1 MRVTTFLCAAARV
14 NDAAPRCGPAGMKP
28 IASLAPRRLGLD
40 LRYLLVLLCF
50 LASGFAGLLYQTAW
64 SREFSFVFG
73 TSNLAVATV
82 LAAYMGGLSLGA
94 MLAARFMH
102 RIRRPVLAYG
112 LLELG
117 IAASALAVPVLIRAV
132 SSLYRPLFLS
142 ASILPEEGGLASAL
156 FYGAASF
163 AILGIP
169 TTLMGA
175 TLPMLARHAVRE
187 RSQIGGRIGALYAV
201 NTAGAIAGTIATAF
215 LLLPAL
221 GLRATVW
228 VGAALNAAVFA
239 AAALLARRAPP
250 LAAEPARPREPG
262 APAGALL
269 TVAFVSSV
277 ASFLYENLW
286 FRLFEHVLGASIYAF
301 STMLAGFLLGISLG
315 GALAAPLARTRAGSA
330 RGLAATQ
337 LGAAA
342 FSVGA
347 FLLVDG
353 LPAVAS
359 RVNELGLL
367 GVLARASVAAALL
380 LPSTL
385 CIGASFPFAV
395 RALADR
401 ADVAAAASARVYG
414 WNTLGAIVGS
424 LAAGFVVIPALGFER
439 TLVATALLNVFA
451 GALAAAAVRPV
462 AKPALACAAAAAL
475 ALLFVR
481 PATPWRVVGTAPLG
495 LDTWS
500 GATGNQ
506 VDPER
511 VVFYAVGRSSTVLL
525 ADDADGWR
533 LRTNGLPEAT
543 IEKPGVPPGN
553 SATARWLTML
563 PAFAPAAPRDL
574 LVIGFGG
581 GVAVEQVPVT
591 FERIDVVELEPEVI
605 DASRTVA
612 ALRNRD
618 PLADPRL
625 RVLLNDAR
633 GALTLTDLRYGAI
646 VSQPSHPWTAGASH
660 LYTRDFFAQVR
671 ERLAPG
677 GVFVQWMGLQFVDET
692 LFRTLLATLL
702 DVFPHLRLYQADSA
716 SVLFVASAEPL
727 DLERQVE
734 ATVRRDPDGFAQLGV
749 RVPEDLAVAFVLDE
763 AGAHALAA
771 GAPLA
776 TDDHNLLATH
786 SPRILSRPIGKLD
799 RLLASHDPL
808 FTHAAGLD
816 AAYLVQRL
824 VEREQTARAERLAKS
839 LEDPLQRLLAE
850 TELALGRKEPR
861 KALGLA
867 ERALALD
874 PSSHRARDRVDALSF
889 ATGAGGPVAEGRR
902 LREARDWDALARL
915 DAALAGVDARDPS
928 EPEAGLL
935 RIDWRLGAGSAEA
948 AREALALID
957 RTPSANVE
965 RLARRALAGARSGSP
980 GVAGRS
986 LDAIGKRLGR
996 GRLSPL
1002 AVEWALAALD
1012 GAPAGELP
1020 AGAAALR
1027 ARIVRAERTAARND
1041 AR

>member
-1 MRVTTFLCAAARV
+1 
-14 NDAAPRCGPAGMKP
+14 
-28 IASLAPRRLGLD
+28 LD

-102 RIRRPVLAYG
+102 KIRRPVLAYG

-142 ASILPEEGGLASAL
+142 AGFLPEEGGLTSAL
-156 FYGAASF
+156 FYGVASF

-187 RSQIGGRIGALYAV
+187 QSQIGGRVGALYAV

-215 LLLPAL
+215 LLLPEL

-250 LAAEPARPREPG
+250 LAAEPAPLREPG
-262 APAGALL
+262 SPAGVLL
-269 TVAFVSSV
+269 TVAFFSSV

-315 GALAAPLARTRAGSA
+315 GAIAAPLARTRTGSV

-353 LPAVAS
+353 LPEAAS
-359 RVNELGLL
+359 RVNELGLV
-367 GVLARASVAAALL
+367 GVLLRASVAAALL

-424 LAAGFVVIPALGFER
+424 VAAGFVVIPALGFER
-439 TLVATALLNVFA
+439 TLVAAALVNVFA
-451 GALAAAAVRPV
+451 AALAALAAR
-462 AKPALACAAAAAL
+462 AAPPAAAL

-481 PATPWRVVGTAPLG
+481 PETPWRVVSTAPLG

-506 VDPER
+506 VDSKDI
-511 VVFYAVGRSSTVLL
+511 VFYAVGRSSTVLL
-525 ADDADGWR
+525 AADPDGWR

-543 IEKPGVPPGN
+543 IEKRGIAPGN
-553 SATARWLTML
+553 SPTARWLTML

-581 GVAVEQVPVT
+581 GVAVESVPQT

-605 DASRTVA
+605 EASRAVA
-612 ALRNRD
+612 SLRNLD
-618 PLADPRL
+618 PLSDPRL

-633 GALTLTDLRYGAI
+633 GALVLTDLRYGAI

-677 GVFVQWMGLQFVDET
+677 GVFVQWMGLQFVDEA
-692 LFRTLLATLL
+692 LFRSLLATLL
-702 DVFPHLRLYQADSA
+702 DVFPHLRLYQADSN
-716 SVLFVASAEPL
+716 SVLFVASPEPL
-727 DLERQVE
+727 ELERQVA
-734 ATVRRDPDGFAQLGV
+734 ATVPRDAEGFARLGI
-749 RVPEDLAVAFVLDE
+749 RVPEDLAATLVLDE
-763 AGAHALAA
+763 AGARALAA

-786 SPRILSRPIGKLD
+786 SPRILSQPISKLE
-799 RLLASHDPL
+799 RLLAPHDPL
-808 FTHAAGLD
+808 RGHLEGLD
-816 AAYLVQRL
+816 APYLVRRL
-824 VEREQTARAERLAKS
+824 AERDQMARAARLAES
-839 LEDPLQRLLAE
+839 VGDPLQRALAQM
-850 TELALGRKEPR
+850 ELAVARKEPK
-861 KALGLA
+861 KALALA

-874 PSSHRARDRVDALSF
+874 PGSRRAQVRAEALRRALAGDAPD
-889 ATGAGGPVAEGRR
+889 AGTGPVAEGRR
-902 LREARDWDALARL
+902 LRKAHDWEGLARL
-915 DAALAGVDARDPS
+915 DAALAAFDVRDPVHA
-928 EPEAGLL
+928 EADQL
-935 RIDWRLGAGSAEA
+935 RIDWRLGLGTAEA
-948 AREALALID
+948 AGEALALVD
-957 RTPSANVE
+957 LTPARDVE
-965 RLARRALAGARSGSP
+965 RLSRRALAGAKSGSP

-986 LDAIGKRLGR
+986 LDAIAKRLGR

-1002 AVEWALAALD
+1002 AAEWALAALD
-1012 GAPAGELP
+1012 ATPPDELP
-1020 AGAAALR
+1020 EGAAALR
-1027 ARIVRAERTAARND
+1027 DRIERGQRTVARGEER
-1041 AR
+1041 

>member
-1 MRVTTFLCAAARV
+1 
-14 NDAAPRCGPAGMKP
+14 
-28 IASLAPRRLGLD
+28 LD

-94 MLAARFMH
+94 MLAARLMH

-117 IAASALAVPVLIRAV
+117 IAASALAVPALIRAV
-132 SSLYRPLFLS
+132 SWLYRPLFTTAGL
-142 ASILPEEGGLASAL
+142 LPEEGGLASAL

-187 RSQIGGRIGALYAV
+187 QSQIGGRIGALYAV

-215 LLLPAL
+215 LLLPEL

-250 LAAEPARPREPG
+250 LAAEPAPLREPG
-262 APAGALL
+262 APVGALL
-269 TVAFVSSV
+269 TVAFFSSV

-342 FSVGA
+342 FSIGA

-353 LPAVAS
+353 LPDVAS
-359 RVNELGLL
+359 RVNELGLV
-367 GVLARASVAAALL
+367 GVLLRASVAAALL

-401 ADVAAAASARVYG
+401 ADVAAAASARVYA

-424 LAAGFVVIPALGFER
+424 VAAGFVVIPVLGFER
-439 TLVATALLNVFA
+439 TLVAAALVNVFA
-451 GALAAAAVRPV
+451 GALAALAVRPA

-475 ALLFVR
+475 ALAFVR
-481 PATPWRVVGTAPLG
+481 PGTPWRVVSTAPLG

-506 VDPER
+506 VDPSR
-511 VVFYAVGRSSTVLL
+511 IVFYAVGRSSTVLL
-525 ADDADGWR
+525 AEDADGFR

-543 IEKPGVPPGN
+543 IEKRGILPGN
-553 SATARWLTML
+553 SPTARWLTML

-581 GVAVEQVPVT
+581 GVALEEVPRT

-605 DASRTVA
+605 DASRAVA
-612 ALRNRD
+612 SRRNRD

-633 GALTLTDLRYGAI
+633 GALVLTDLRYGAI

-677 GVFVQWMGLQFVDET
+677 GVFVQWMGLQFVDEA
-692 LFRTLLATLL
+692 LFRSLLATLL
-702 DVFPHLRLYQADSA
+702 DVFPHLRLYQADPN
-716 SVLFVASAEPL
+716 SVLFVASLEPL
-727 DLERQVE
+727 ELERQVA
-734 ATVRRDPDGFAQLGV
+734 ATVPRDPGGFGRLGI
-749 RVPEDLAVAFVLDE
+749 RVPEDLAATLVLDE
-763 AGAHALAA
+763 AGARTLAA

-786 SPRILSRPIGKLD
+786 SPRILARPLGKLD
-799 RLLASHDPL
+799 RLLAPHDPL
-808 FTHAAGLD
+808 VGKTDGLD
-816 AAYLVQRL
+816 VPYLVQRL
-824 VEREQTARAERLAKS
+824 AERDPTRAARVADGAG
-839 LEDPLQRLLAE
+839 DPLVRTLAQL
-850 TELALGRKEPR
+850 ELALARREPK
-861 KALGLA
+861 KALSLA
-867 ERALALD
+867 EGALALD
-874 PSSHRARDRVDALSF
+874 AGSRRARLRAETLS
-889 ATGAGGPVAEGRR
+889 GAPGTGPVAEGRR
-902 LREARDWDALARL
+902 LRDARDWEALARL
-915 DAALAGVDARDPS
+915 DDALAALDVRDPLRA
-928 EPEAGLL
+928 EAEQL
-935 RIDWRLGAGSAEA
+935 RVDWRLGRGSAEA
-948 AREALALID
+948 AAEALALID
-957 RTPSANVE
+957 LVPGGDVE
-965 RLARRALAGARSGSP
+965 RLARRALAGARSRSP

-986 LDAIGKRLGR
+986 LDALGKRLGR

-1002 AVEWALAALD
+1002 AADWALAALD
-1012 GAPAGELP
+1012 AAPADELP
-1020 AGAAALR
+1020 DDAAALR
-1027 ARIVRAERTAARND
+1027 DRIGRARPTAAR
-1041 AR
+1041 

>member
-1 MRVTTFLCAAARV
+1 
-14 NDAAPRCGPAGMKP
+14 
-28 IASLAPRRLGLD
+28 
-40 LRYLLVLLCF
+40 
-50 LASGFAGLLYQTAW
+50 
-64 SREFSFVFG
+64 
-73 TSNLAVATV
+73 
-82 LAAYMGGLSLGA
+82 
-94 MLAARFMH
+94 
-102 RIRRPVLAYG
+102 
-112 LLELG
+112 
-117 IAASALAVPVLIRAV
+117 
-132 SSLYRPLFLS
+132 
-142 ASILPEEGGLASAL
+142 
-156 FYGAASF
+156 
-163 AILGIP
+163 
-169 TTLMGA
+169 MGA

-187 RSQIGGRIGALYAV
+187 QSQIGGRVGALYAV

-215 LLLPAL
+215 LLLPEL
-221 GLRATVW
+221 GLSATVW

-250 LAAEPARPREPG
+250 LAAETVPLREPG
-262 APAGALL
+262 APAAVLL
-269 TVAFVSSV
+269 TVAFFSSV

-353 LPAVAS
+353 LPDVAS
-359 RVNELGLL
+359 RVNELGLV
-367 GVLARASVAAALL
+367 GVLLRASVAAALL

-424 LAAGFVVIPALGFER
+424 VAAGFVVIPLLGFER
-439 TLVATALLNVFA
+439 TLVAAALVNVFA
-451 GALAAAAVRPV
+451 AALAALAVRPV

-475 ALLFVR
+475 ALAFVR
-481 PATPWRVVGTAPLG
+481 PATPWRVVSTAPLG

-506 VDPER
+506 IDPKDI
-511 VVFYAVGRSSTVLL
+511 VFYAVGRSSTVLL
-525 ADDADGWR
+525 AAEPDGWR

-543 IEKPGVPPGN
+543 IERRGIAPGN
-553 SATARWLTML
+553 SLTERWLTML
-563 PAFAPAAPRDL
+563 PAFAPATPRDL

-581 GVAVEQVPVT
+581 GVAVESVPQT

-605 DASRTVA
+605 DASRAVA
-612 ALRNRD
+612 SRRNLD
-618 PLADPRL
+618 PLSDPRL

-633 GALTLTDLRYGAI
+633 GALVLTDLRYGAI

-677 GVFVQWMGLQFVDET
+677 GVFVQWMGLQFVDEA
-692 LFRTLLATLL
+692 LLRSLLATLL
-702 DVFPHLRLYQADSA
+702 DVFPYLRLYQPDSR
-716 SVLFVASAEPL
+716 SVLFVASPEPL
-727 DLERQVE
+727 ELERQVA
-734 ATVRRDPDGFAQLGV
+734 ATVPRDAGGFARLGI
-749 RVPEDLAVAFVLDE
+749 RVPEDLAATLVLDE
-763 AGAHALAA
+763 AGARALAA
-771 GAPLA
+771 GAPLV

-786 SPRILSRPIGKLD
+786 SPRILSQPLGKLD
-799 RLLASHDPL
+799 RLLAPHDPL
-808 FTHAAGLD
+808 RGQLDGLDTPYLVWRVAERDPGRAARLAAGID
-816 AAYLVQRL
+816 
-824 VEREQTARAERLAKS
+824 
-839 LEDPLQRLLAE
+839 DPLERALAE
-850 TELALGRKEPR
+850 MELAVARKEPK

-874 PSSHRARDRVDALSF
+874 PGSRRVQARAEALRRILPGG
-889 ATGAGGPVAEGRR
+889 AANGGTGPIAEGRR
-902 LREARDWDALARL
+902 LRDARDWQALARL
-915 DAALAGVDARDPS
+915 DAALGALDVRDPAQ
-928 EPEAGLL
+928 PEADQL
-935 RIDWRLGAGSAEA
+935 RVDWRLGVGTSEA
-948 AREALALID
+948 AAEALALVD
-957 RTPSANVE
+957 LVPSRDVE

-980 GVAGRS
+980 GVSGRS
-986 LDAIGKRLGR
+986 LDAIAKRLGR

-1002 AVEWALAALD
+1002 AGEWTLAALD
-1012 GAPAGELP
+1012 ATPADELP
-1020 AGAAALR
+1020 EGAGALR
-1027 ARIVRAERTAARND
+1027 DQIQRTQGTVARGEER
-1041 AR
+1041 